1 MAVLKAV
8 GAYDARV
15 LLEANGEILKGETR
29 F

>member
-15 LLEANGEILKGETR
+15 LLEANGEILKGEPR

>member
-15 LLEANGEILKGETR
+15 LLEANGDILKGEPH